1 MRPLNLTM
9 SAFGPYA
16 GETAVDLSKLGDS
29 GLYLITGDTGAGKTT
44 IFDAITFAL
53 YGEASGGDRKPD
65 MLRSKYAEAGTPTF
79 VEMEFLSGGK
89 TYTVRRSPEYERPKA
104 RGEGSTVEKADAA
117 LIYPDGHAVTR
128 YKDVTKAVTEL
139 LGVDRG
145 QFLQIAMIAQ
155 DDFRKLINA
164 DTESRG
170 RIFRDIFQTGLYRDL
185 QFALKD
191 EAAAQR
197 ALYDRLKQSAV
208 QYLAGAVCAE
218 ENPLRPQVAAMQEAK
233 ALVSPEQAAELL
245 EQLAEG
251 NAVEVEALSAKLTA
265 AESALSEAEK
275 RESDAKRESEIRGQ
289 IAGAEQF
296 LSENGPK
303 LAALETE
310 YTELLSREP
319 EREAL
324 ARGIAAAEAALPQ
337 YAELTKFRQEAEEF
351 SAEAVRLR
359 AEIGDAKE
367 KLNIFAEKTEE
378 EKAELTILGEPEAA
392 KVACEAEIQRS
403 AAAREQLD
411 GVLGRIRDHAAAAQ
425 ALTEKQAAY
434 LKAMDDYR
442 AASDT
447 CRAMERVYLDGQAG
461 ILASSLRE
469 GEPCPVCGSASHPAP
484 AKQADTVP
492 KESELEAAKRL
503 RDTAERLAHAQS
515 AEAGAAAAREEE
527 LRKEVL
533 AAAKS
538 AGVDAP
544 LEKLSEE
551 TAAVLKTKQDEESV
565 LKARLAALEAACSR
579 KKILAADIPERQE
592 KQKKCTDGIAEREKA
607 AAAKDSL
614 LAAKEEQIRKLAAGL
629 AFSSEEEAQK
639 QLAALKVQKAKE
651 AKALEDARLVK
662 EALARTLAEKKAAA
676 EALKKQLSGRE
687 PADFAALEEKITAL
701 REEKSAL
708 SAARDGAVTRFHTN
722 RTAGESLRALCP
734 QFHEAESRSAML
746 NVLSA
751 TANGAMGG
759 KDKIT
764 LETYIQTAYFDRVI
778 ARANI
783 RLMKMTGGQ
792 YELARQA
799 EADNR
804 VSQSG
809 LGLEVVDHY
818 NGTRRSASSLSGGES
833 FKASLSLALGLSD
846 EVRSASGGVR
856 LDSMFVD
863 EGFGSLDSES
873 LEKAVNALCGITE
886 SGRIVGIISHVEELK
901 DRIDRQIVVR
911 KKRTGGSTV
920 EVVV

>member
-1 MRPLNLTM
+1 M

-53 YGEASGGDRKPD
+53 YGEASGGDRKPE

-79 VEMEFLSGGK
+79 VEMEFLSGGR
-89 TYTVRRSPEYERPKA
+89 TYTVRRSPEYERPKT
-104 RGEGSTVEKADAA
+104 RGEGTTVEKADAV
-117 LIYPDGHAVTR
+117 LTYPDGHVVTR

-139 LGVDRG
+139 LGIDRG

-170 RIFRDIFQTGLYRDL
+170 RIFRDIFRTGLYRDL

-191 EAAAQR
+191 EAARQR
-197 ALYDRLKQSAV
+197 AVYERLGQSAV
-208 QYLAGAVCAE
+208 QYLSGAVCSE
-218 ENPLRPQVAAMQEAK
+218 ENPLWPQVAAMQEAK

-251 NAVEVEALSAKLTA
+251 NAAEVESLSAKLMA
-265 AESALSEAEK
+265 VESALSEAEK
-275 RESDAKRESEIRGQ
+275 RESEAKRESEIRGQ
-289 IAGAEQF
+289 IAGAKQF

-303 LAALETE
+303 LLILEAE
-310 YTELLSREP
+310 YAELLSREP

-324 ARGIAAAEAALPQ
+324 ARTIAAAEAALPQ
-337 YAELTKFRQEAEEF
+337 YAELTKFRQEAENF
-351 SAEAVRLR
+351 AAETARLQT
-359 AEIGDAKE
+359 EIADAKE
-367 KLNIFAEKTEE
+367 KLSIYREKTEE
-378 EKAELTILGEPEAA
+378 EKAELAALGEPEVK

-403 AAAREQLD
+403 AAAREQLES
-411 GVLGRIRDHAAAAQ
+411 LLERIREHTAAVRQ
-425 ALTEKQAAY
+425 LSEKQTSY
-434 LKAMDDYR
+434 LKAMDEYR

-447 CRAMERVYLDGQAG
+447 FQAMERAYLDGQAG
-461 ILASSLRE
+461 ILASGLKE
-469 GEPCPVCGSASHPAP
+469 GEPCPVCGSANHPVP

-492 KESELEAAKRL
+492 KDSEREAAKRL
-503 RDTAERLAHAQS
+503 KDTAEHLARDES
-515 AEAGAAAAREEE
+515 AESGAAAAREEE

-538 AGVDAP
+538 AGIDAP
-544 LEKLSEE
+544 FEKLEE
-551 TAAVLKTKQDEESV
+551 ESLAVLKAKQERELV
-565 LKARLAALEAACSR
+565 LKTSLTKFEASCSR
-579 KKILAADIPERQE
+579 KKVLAADIPEREE
-592 KQKKCTDGIAEREKA
+592 KQKKCADGIAEREKTA
-607 AAAKDSL
+607 VTDVSL
-614 LAAKEEQIRKLAAGL
+614 LAAKKEQIQKLAASL
-629 AFSSEEEAQK
+629 AFPSEEEARK
-639 QLAALKVQKAKE
+639 QLAALNVQKA
-651 AKALEDARLVK
+651 AAARALEDARLAK
-662 EALARTLAEKKAAA
+662 EELARTLAEKKAAA
-676 EALKKQLSGRE
+676 EALGKQLSGKE
-687 PADFAALEEKITAL
+687 PADFAALEEKIAAL

-708 SAARDGAVTRFHTN
+708 SGARDGAVTRLHTN

-734 QFHEAESRSAML
+734 QFHEAENRSAML
-746 NVLSA
+746 NALSG
-751 TANGAMGG
+751 TANGAVGG
-759 KDKIT
+759 KEKIT
-764 LETYIQTAYFDRVI
+764 LETYVQTAYFDRVI

-783 RLMKMTGGQ
+783 RLMKMSGGQ
-792 YELARQA
+792 YELVRQA
-799 EADNR
+799 EADNH

-846 EVRSASGGVR
+846 EVRSASGGVK

-920 EVVV
+920 EIIV